1 MATATHIPVSEYLA
15 TSYRP
20 DRDYI
25 DGEVRERNLGEQP
38 HALIQITLAAILH
51 NHRKKW
57 QIRVLPEQRVQV
69 SKTRYRI
76 PDVCVLAAS
85 ASAEGIVRE
94 APMICIE
101 VLSPGDTIGS
111 IQERADDYTEMGV
124 PFIWAI
130 DPLRR
135 RAWVMSSDGLMKV
148 REAELTVPGTPI
160 RINLAEVFA
169 ELDEI
174 QPPNK
179 AAEI

>member
-38 HALIQITLAAILH
+38 HALIQIAFATILR
-51 NHRKKW
+51 NHRKEW
-57 QIRVLPEQRVQV
+57 NIRVLVEQRVQV
-69 SKTRYRI
+69 SKDRFRI
-76 PDVCVLAAS
+76 PDVCVLPAT

-101 VLSPGDTIGS
+101 VLSPRDTPTS
-111 IQERADDYTEMGV
+111 LQERADDYTEMGV
-124 PFIWAI
+124 PFIWAV
-130 DPLRR
+130 DPISR
-135 RAWVMSSDGLMKV
+135 RAWVTSSDGLMKL
-148 REAELTVPGTPI
+148 REDEFTVPGTPI
-160 RINLAEVFA
+160 RVSLSELFA

-174 QPPNK
+174 QS
-179 AAEI
+179 A